1 MPLLAT
7 VTNPYQHPGTSKTNP
22 LAGIKSTYT
31 ATACPYEKL
40 CPSSVIK
47 YVTGA
52 ALPTAQRSAE
62 NGPETSQQSTA
73 TEQETEQHEIPTQR
87 QLATAGKVRWQGP
100 EGVGLARAKRG
111 RQLGRSG
118 PRSLQGLPRD
128 KGLRS

>member
-1 MPLLAT
+1 M
-7 VTNPYQHPGTSKTNP
+7 
-22 LAGIKSTYT
+22 
-31 ATACPYEKL
+31 
-40 CPSSVIK
+40 
-47 YVTGA
+47 TGA

-118 PRSLQGLPRD
+118 PGGLQGLPRD
-128 KGLRS
+128 KGLRSGRARAAGNWDCSGRRVDTCSRWLAYRPGLSLEGPCY